1 MDRRF
6 LTSFF
11 GGDSLSKNLLALLAL
26 VNVLELSLLEMEQAR
41 CRGESHLI
49 EDASVMLAAVTKDLS
64 FDCCRLSF
72 GVSGKGLSRCSLAA
86 DFCDTTLNR
95 RSTSSVL

>member
-11 GGDSLSKNLLALLAL
+11 GGDNLSKNLLALLAF
-26 VNVLELSLLEMEQAR
+26 VNVLELSLDGMEHAR

-49 EDASVMLAAVTKDLS
+49 EEASVLLAAVTKDLTL
-64 FDCCRLSF
+64 DCCRLSF
-72 GVSGKGLSRCSLAA
+72 GVGGSGLSRCSLAA
-86 DFCDTTLNR
+86 DF
-95 RSTSSVL
+95 